1 MSSGEPAVAP
11 ATRIAR
17 ICLALAG
24 GAILAGAGVVGLWS
38 RQLATVLHQP
48 PALDAY
54 VAASMLLGALYLGA
68 VWAVGRVRDSQRLF
82 YLIFAVGLAARL
94 VLIPSRPLL
103 EVDYYRY
110 LWDGAVTAHG
120 VNPYAYSPQAIQR
133 NIPSIPAKL
142 RRLAHEPRGAKTLR
156 HIIYPQ
162 LTTIYPPVAE
172 GTFAVAYWL
181 GPLSVTAW
189 RVVLLA
195 FDLMAFTLLARLLTE
210 ASRPRCAALLY
221 WWNPLLIQMTYVG
234 AHLDVIVAPLVLAA
248 LLYALRGAPWRG
260 MFWLAMAVGAK
271 LWPVVLLP
279 VCWQA
284 KRRGKRIGPLL
295 LFAFLSVMILLG
307 YTLAALH
314 SSSGASAYAQR
325 WEDNDCL
332 FRIQQALWSIFAG
345 WMAPLL
351 ARATALLLLAAWIF
365 YLARRPLLESARFL
379 TAALFI
385 VAAVFLLS
393 PTEFP
398 WYYLWLVPFLALRPQ
413 RALLL
418 YTMLLPLYY
427 YHDIW
432 LEHLPVLALLAW
444 DALTAMG
451 RGNRGAIRRLPAD
464 TAMAGGG
471 AASVAVVIPALNE
484 ERSIAGVLAA
494 VPPWVK
500 QIIVVDNGST
510 DRTAQIALSTGAQ
523 VVYEPR
529 RGYGAA
535 CLAGM
540 AALQNPDVVVF
551 LDADGSDDPR
561 RMDRLV
567 GPIARGDVDMVIG
580 SRVLGGPEPGA
591 LSLPQRRGN
600 ALACWLMRLFWG
612 VRYTDL
618 GPFRA
623 IRHRALRR
631 LAMDARGYGW
641 TIQMQL
647 RTARLGLEVAEVPVP
662 YRRRIGISKISGTW
676 RGVLGAGFKIL
687 SSILTEAFWRP
698 AAVPANPPHHR
709 LIIFARY
716 PTPGRTKTRL
726 MEHLGAQ
733 GAAALQDAMTRHTLA
748 QAEAW
753 DNSHGKCIEVR
764 FTGTDG
770 GAPAMAQRYGGTWM
784 YTPQGA
790 GDLGRRIWRAMR
802 DAFQDGAGY
811 VLIIGADSPGITPEI
826 LQEAFVA
833 LKTHDLVLGPARDGG
848 YYLIGL
854 GRPCPELFTNISWGS
869 RSVLSQTL
877 QAAELAGLSVRLLG
891 PLADVDHPG
900 DLPVWDAIRTGTT
913 PAAPPVSV
921 IIPTLNE
928 ESNIAATIASAA
940 APGVE
945 VLIVDGGSTDQT
957 VARARD
963 AGAGIIHSLSGRGRQ
978 MNAGAAAARGGI
990 LLFLHSDTLLPP
1002 NYPQRVCS
1010 ALAQPG
1016 VSIGAFSL
1024 RVAPSGIHFRIMEQL
1039 VYWRSRYRH
1048 RPYGDQALFLHAT
1061 MYYRLGGFPE
1071 WPILE
1076 DLAFVKKAARAGRV
1090 VVIPAA
1096 VITSARRW
1104 LTDGFWST
1112 TLRHQLILVGQS
1124 LGIAPERLSRIF
1136 RRARPM

>member
-17 ICLALAG
+17 ICLAAAG
-24 GAILAGAGVVGLWS
+24 GSILAGAGVVALWS
-38 RQLATVLHQP
+38 NQLATVLHQP
-48 PALDAY
+48 PALAVY
-54 VAASMLLGALYLGA
+54 VAASILLGALYLGA
-68 VWAVGRVRDSQRLF
+68 VWAVGHVRDSQRLF

-120 VNPYAYSPQAIQR
+120 VNPYAYSPQAIRQGQV
-133 NIPSIPAKL
+133 SIPAKL
-142 RRLAHEPRGAKTLR
+142 RRLADEPRGAKTLR
-156 HIIYPQ
+156 HVIYPQ
-162 LTTIYPPVAE
+162 LTTIYPPVAQ
-172 GTFAVAYWL
+172 GAFAVAYGL
-181 GPLSVTAW
+181 GPFSVTAW

-195 FDLMAFTLLARLLTE
+195 CDLAAFFLLARLLAE
-210 ASRPRCAALLY
+210 VARPRCAVLLY

-248 LLYALRGAPWRG
+248 LLYALRGAPWRS
-260 MFWLAMAVGAK
+260 MFWLAMAAGAK

-295 LFAFLSVMILLG
+295 LFAFLSVMILLP
-307 YTLAALH
+307 YTLATLH
-314 SSSGASAYAQR
+314 SHSGAVAYALR
-325 WEDNDCL
+325 WGDNDCL
-332 FRIQQALWSIFAG
+332 FRIQQAIWSIFTG

-365 YLARRPLLESARFL
+365 YLTRRPLPKAAQLL

-385 VAAVFLLS
+385 FAAAFLLS

-398 WYYLWLVPFLALRPQ
+398 WYYLWLVPLLALRPQ

-444 DALTAMG
+444 DARTAMG
-451 RGNRGAIRRLPAD
+451 CRHRCVIQRLTAD
-464 TAMAGGG
+464 AAAAGGG
-471 AASVAVVIPALNE
+471 AAQVAVVIPALNE

-510 DRTAQIALSTGAQ
+510 DRTAPIAQAGGAQ
-523 VVYEPR
+523 VVFEPR

-580 SRVLGGPEPGA
+580 SRVLGRPEAGA
-591 LSLPQRRGN
+591 LRLPQRWGN

-623 IRHRALRR
+623 IRLCALRR
-631 LAMDARGYGW
+631 LQLDARGYGW

-647 RTARLGLEVAEVPVP
+647 RAARLGLEVAEVPVR

-676 RGVLGAGFKIL
+676 RDVFGAGARIL
-687 SSILTEAFWRP
+687 SSILTEMRWRP
-698 AAVPANPPHHR
+698 AAHPSGSAHR
-709 LIIFARY
+709 HLIVFARY

-726 MEHLGAQ
+726 IGHLGAQ

-748 QAEAW
+748 QAAAW
-753 DNSHGKCIEVR
+753 NVARAERIEVR

-770 GAPAMAQRYGGTWM
+770 GAPAMAQRYGETWI
-784 YTPQGA
+784 YNPQGA
-790 GDLGRRIWRAMR
+790 GDLGRRMRRAMR
-802 DAFQDGAGY
+802 DAFQDGAGC
-811 VLIIGADSPGITPEI
+811 VLIIGTDSPGITPEI
-826 LQEAFVA
+826 LHEAFAA

-854 GRPCPELFTNISWGS
+854 GRPCEELFTNISWGR

-877 QAAELAGLSVRLLG
+877 KAAELAGLSVHLLR
-891 PLADVDHPG
+891 PLGDVDRPC
-900 DLPVWDAIRTGTT
+900 DLPIWDAIGAGTT
-913 PAAPPVSV
+913 PSDPMVSV

-928 ESNIAATIASAA
+928 ESNIAATIAAA
-940 APGVE
+940 TAPGVE

-957 VARARD
+957 VARARG
-963 AGAGIIHSLSGRGRQ
+963 AGAAIINSPPGRSRQ

-990 LLFLHSDTLLPP
+990 LLFLHADTLLPP

-1010 ALAQPG
+1010 ALAQPR

-1024 RVAPSGIHFRIMEQL
+1024 RVAPAGLRFRIMEKM
-1039 VYWRSRYRH
+1039 VYWRSRYWH
-1048 RPYGDQALFLHAT
+1048 RPYGDQAFFLQAT

-1104 LTDGFWST
+1104 LVDGFWTT
-1112 TLRHQLILVGQS
+1112 TLRHQLILMGHS
-1124 LGIAPERLSRIF
+1124 LGIAPESLARVL
-1136 RRARPM
+1136 RRD